1 MNDRELLEM
10 AAKACGFS
18 YAWLHHSSSAR
29 VSLRVRFA
37 GPSDHPEAKFD
48 CMDWNPLTDDGD
60 ALRLAAHLCLN
71 IEWFPGHNSVQACRF
86 GMGEIIGW
94 VDDSARS
101 GSLRRAITVA
111 AAKIG
116 RSMP

>member
-10 AAKACGFS
+10 AAKA
-18 YAWLHHSSSAR
+18 
-29 VSLRVRFA
+29 A
-37 GPSDHPEAKFD
+37 GINGRWFELDAEFKLYPPAIADGTKRYL
-48 CMDWNPLTDDGD
+48 WRPLQDDGD
-60 ALRLAAHLCLN
+60 ALRLAARLCLN

-86 GMGEIIGW
+86 GIGEIIGW

-101 GSLRRAITVA
+101 GSLRRAITAA

-116 RSMP
+116 RMMP